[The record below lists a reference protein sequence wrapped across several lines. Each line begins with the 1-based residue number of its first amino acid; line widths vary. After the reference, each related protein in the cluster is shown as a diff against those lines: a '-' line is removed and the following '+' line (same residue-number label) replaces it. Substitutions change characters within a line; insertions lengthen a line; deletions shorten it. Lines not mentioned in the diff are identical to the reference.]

1 MNELEESLKCDET
14 LSCTCN
20 VSIFILFY
28 SWHVLV
34 ESATQKKI
42 IFHLK
47 KKNKLKISVAY

>member
-1 MNELEESLKCDET
+1 MNELEESLKCDEM

-28 SWHVLV
+28 SWNVLV
-34 ESATQKKI
+34 EIATQKKNP

-47 KKNKLKISVAY
+47 